1 MTRKKFFV
9 ALVLFVLV
17 IALTAP
23 ATAAPKNSEEITFTG
38 DLTVEANGQET
49 QIKGSGKISMPQ
61 PFGAKTQDDHVTA
74 IPTVFQQDGRL
85 TEKAALT
92 VTTSKPFTIGG
103 AKVLTVYKLEKS
115 EEQGEEAVLKL
126 VPVDPGKLTEDER
139 NFVSDSAKKKKASY
153 KIPAGTQ
160 DYFIY
165 IGDGTPDDQDEE
177 ERDAVVLLFL
187 KMSVK

>member
-1 MTRKKFFV
+1 MTRKNFFV

-61 PFGAKTQDDHVTA
+61 LFGAETQDDHVTA
-74 IPTVFQQDGRL
+74 IPMAFKEDGRL

-92 VTTSKPFTIGG
+92 ITTSKPFTIGG

>member
-1 MTRKKFFV
+1 MTRKNFFV

-17 IALTAP
+17 IALAAP
-23 ATAAPKNSEEITFTG
+23 ATAAPKNSDEITFTG

-61 PFGAKTQDDHVTA
+61 PFGAETQDDHVTA
-74 IPTVFQQDGRL
+74 IPMAFKEDGRL

-165 IGDGTPDDQDEE
+165 IGDGTPDDQE

>member
-17 IALTAP
+17 IALAAP
-23 ATAAPKNSEEITFTG
+23 ATAAPKNSDEITFTG

-61 PFGAKTQDDHVTA
+61 PFGAETQDDHVTA
-74 IPTVFQQDGRL
+74 IPMAFKEDGRL

-115 EEQGEEAVLKL
+115 EEAVLKL